1 MMYVYGKYDKIL
13 RNKFITELSIGIRD
27 GAKIQIKNRYIYIF
41 LYLLF
46 AIRMTFPESSCPL
59 LQNNGFSKRQRT

>member
-1 MMYVYGKYDKIL
+1 MYSTQDNGKML
-13 RNKFITELSIGIRD
+13 RNKFVTESSSEIID
-27 GAKIQIKNRYIYIF
+27 IF
-41 LYLLF
+41 SHLLF